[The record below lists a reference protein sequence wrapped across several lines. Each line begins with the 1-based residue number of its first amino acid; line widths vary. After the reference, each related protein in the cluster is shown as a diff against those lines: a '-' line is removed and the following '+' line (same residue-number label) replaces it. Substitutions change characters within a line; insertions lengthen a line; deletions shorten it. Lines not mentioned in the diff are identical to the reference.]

1 MPIVTDKIKKI
12 LEEKDI
18 SQYQLAKLIDY
29 NRGALGHMINGESS
43 FSEQVMEK
51 IAPILEV
58 SKEEIQ
64 GWILADKYSKEIIEL
79 AIKAKKELLLQDSK
93 HCHSERSEESQRSF
107 ANAQDV
113 THCHCE
119 PPQEAWQSNNSSN
132 KSNDIESKKRSFVDA
147 QDDEGLILT
156 TKIDSILQEKGIS
169 RTALSKQI
177 NYSQGKLNE
186 MIIGKEPISPLVISK
201 IAPVLDVS
209 QDDIKS
215 WILADK
221 YSLTTLENAFNSF
234 N

>member
-1 MPIVTDKIKKI
+1 MHNITRKIKEYLRQKN
-12 LEEKDI
+12 I
-18 SQYQLAKLIDY
+18 SQNELARQLDFPS
-29 NRGALGHMINGESS
+29 GAFSS
-43 FSEQVMEK
+43 ALSGNSPFPNHIIEK

-58 SKEEIQ
+58 TKEEIQ
-64 GWILADKYSKEIIEL
+64 GWILADKYPKETIEL
-79 AIKAKKELLLQDSK
+79 AIKAKKELLFQDNT

-107 ANAQDV
+107 ANAQDY
-113 THCHCE
+113 TPCHCE

-156 TKIDSILQEKGIS
+156 TKIDSLLQEKGIS

-201 IAPVLDVS
+201 IAPILDVS
-209 QDDIKS
+209 ENQIKS